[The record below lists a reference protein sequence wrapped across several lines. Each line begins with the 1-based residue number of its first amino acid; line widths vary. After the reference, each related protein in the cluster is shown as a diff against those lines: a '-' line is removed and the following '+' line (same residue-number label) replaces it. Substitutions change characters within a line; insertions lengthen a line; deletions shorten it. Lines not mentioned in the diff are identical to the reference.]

1 MKHDTVKRL
10 TKKKMRA
17 PEARRRVTLGFRVS
31 ESTRACLQDAA
42 DKNAR
47 SLSQEAEHRL
57 EASFGNEDIVQQALT
72 LAYGEDV
79 ARGMFTFADS
89 IRTFRTVREMPGMGE
104 ANRKAVLDSFS
115 KGLHGLIDNLLKEP
129 VK

>member
-1 MKHDTVKRL
+1 MQRDVGKRL
-10 TKKKMRA
+10 VKKRCERRG
-17 PEARRRVTLGFRVS
+17 EASSHRRISRGRIQY
-31 ESTRACLQDAA
+31 AKCLQDAA

-57 EASFGNEDIVQQALT
+57 MTSFGDEDIVLQALV

-79 ARGMFTFADS
+79 VPRRSLCAIS
-89 IRTFRTVREMPGMGE
+89 VRTFRTVSELAGMSDINREAFVE
-104 ANRKAVLDSFS
+104 SFS
-115 KGLHGLIDNLLKEP
+115 PGRLGLIDNLLRGP

>member
-1 MKHDTVKRL
+1 
-10 TKKKMRA
+10 MRA
-17 PEARRRVTLGFRVS
+17 PEEARRVTVGFRVD
-31 ESTRACLQDAA
+31 ESTRKCLQDAA

-57 EASFGNEDIVQQALT
+57 MTSFGDEKIVLQALE

-89 IRTFRTVREMPGMGE
+89 VRSFRTVSELPG
-104 ANRKAVLDSFS
+104 
-115 KGLHGLIDNLLKEP
+115 
-129 VK
+129 